1 MNATSTLRHRLFLI
15 LELKSTRDKK
25 AAWLFSWALT
35 LMVLSNVLAVI
46 LESVPAIEA
55 QYGLA
60 LALFDAFSVLFFSVE
75 YLVRVWTA
83 AEKRLHSPATVTGR
97 RLSYMLSFHGL
108 IDLIAVLPFFLQ
120 SLLPGVD
127 LRFLR
132 VIRIM
137 RILKLSHYSTA
148 LEDLL
153 ASVYAEKDAFISAI
167 YLLALSILITACLMY
182 YAEHALQP
190 DKFGTIPDA
199 MWWAIITIT
208 TVGYGDVTPV
218 SSWGKLIGAFTAL
231 SGVFTV
237 ALLTGI
243 VASAFATRVRTHEI
257 EFTTEV
263 EEVLKDG
270 HLDAQEQRT
279 IEHLRREY
287 SLTEDHAR
295 AIVRQIIEE
304 QSMDE
309 RKKAS

>member
-1 MNATSTLRHRLFLI
+1 MKATPTLRHRLFLI

-120 SLLPGVD
+120 SLLPGLD

-218 SSWGKLIGAFTAL
+218 SSWGKLIGAFAAL

>member
-120 SLLPGVD
+120 SLLPGLD

-287 SLTEDHAR
+287 SITEDHAR

-309 RKKAS
+309 RKKSS

>member
-1 MNATSTLRHRLFLI
+1 MKATSTLRHRLFLI

-120 SLLPGVD
+120 SLLPGLD

-287 SLTEDHAR
+287 SITEDHAR

-309 RKKAS
+309 HKKSS

>member
-1 MNATSTLRHRLFLI
+1 MKAPPTLRHRLFLI

-120 SLLPGVD
+120 SLLLGLD

-287 SLTEDHAR
+287 SITEDHAR

-304 QSMDE
+304 QSIDE
-309 RKKAS
+309 RKKSS

>member
-1 MNATSTLRHRLFLI
+1 MKAPPTLRHRLFLI

-60 LALFDAFSVLFFSVE
+60 LTLFDAFSVLFFSVE

-120 SLLPGVD
+120 SLLPGLD

-287 SLTEDHAR
+287 SITEDHAR

-304 QSMDE
+304 QSIDE
-309 RKKAS
+309 RKKSS

>member
-1 MNATSTLRHRLFLI
+1 MKATPTLRHRLFLI

-120 SLLPGVD
+120 SLLPGLD

-287 SLTEDHAR
+287 SITEDHAR

-309 RKKAS
+309 HKKSS

>member
-1 MNATSTLRHRLFLI
+1 MKATPTLRHRLFLI

-60 LALFDAFSVLFFSVE
+60 LALFDAFSILFFSVE

-120 SLLPGVD
+120 SLLPGLD

-287 SLTEDHAR
+287 SITEDHAR

-309 RKKAS
+309 HKKSS